1 VLSNQIDGS
10 IYDSDE
16 HYEDEDTE
24 SSQEINKLLTKNNK
38 KPTSNIKTII

>member
-16 HYEDEDTE
+16 HNEDEDIE
-24 SSQEINKLLTKNNK
+24 SSQEINKLLPKITKNS
-38 KPTSNIKTII
+38 PAT